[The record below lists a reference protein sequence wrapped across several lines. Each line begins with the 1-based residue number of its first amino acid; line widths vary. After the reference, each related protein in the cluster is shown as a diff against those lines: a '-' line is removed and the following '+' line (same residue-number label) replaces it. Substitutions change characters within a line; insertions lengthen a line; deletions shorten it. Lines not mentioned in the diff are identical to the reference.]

1 MNYLRMTKNTRKSID
16 TISFKK
22 LRRMYLFALITIAIT
37 VILSQLLIQNNLKN
51 QLSDS
56 RIINISGKQ
65 RMLSQ
70 KLTKEILILNF
81 ITDSL
86 QKKEKAAQI
95 NKTISLWKFNHAA
108 LENGNNSL
116 GFPKEKSPTL
126 SKLYKTIKP
135 SFDSILNAA
144 SLFLENKK
152 QNKNTEENQK
162 LVQTILNNEVIFLSK
177 MNRIV
182 SEYDAE
188 ALEKVTLQRKTEYVL
203 LGFTLMVLL
212 LEFLFIFKPTNKK
225 VELLI
230 SNLLNSERKALKL
243 AQDTEIIS
251 EIKEKSVKELK
262 SLNYAMEN
270 TLLYCRIAPDGTI
283 IHIGDKFSKLLQYN
297 PFLSDK
303 KFGEVLSPLEKEQ
316 VIIDQIILENHRRGW
331 QGELNITTRNN
342 QSLWLDLSMVPVTIK
357 KDESEL
363 LIICFNITERKK
375 AVQEVERLNAVNIA
389 SQLNQQKVISSKIV
403 ENQENEQNRIA
414 REIHD
419 GIGQMLTGLKF
430 SLESINLD
438 DKEKAAQKIEYL
450 KQLSLDII
458 KGVRTATF
466 NLMPPE
472 LSDHGINSALAKLTL
487 ELSKLTGKNIQFY
500 NKTDFNNR
508 LDSLIEINI
517 YRLTQEAINNA
528 IKYAESSHIIVQLSH
543 SATLLSITIDDNG
556 KGFDVTAVE
565 KKRNSESGMGLLFM
579 KERIQYINGRV
590 FINSIPN
597 EGTRITFNIPI

>member
-1 MNYLRMTKNTRKSID
+1 
-16 TISFKK
+16 
-22 LRRMYLFALITIAIT
+22 MYLFALITIAVT
-37 VILSQLLIQNNLKN
+37 VLLSQLLIQYNLNK

-56 RIINISGKQ
+56 RIINTSGKQ

-70 KLTKEILILNF
+70 KLTKEVLILNF

-86 QKKEKAAQI
+86 QKKKQI
-95 NKTISLWKFNHAA
+95 NTIFKTISQWESNHYS
-108 LENGNNSL
+108 LVNGNASL
-116 GFPKEKSPTL
+116 GFPKEKNQILTKYFENLKPNFDIII
-126 SKLYKTIKP
+126 KTTH
-135 SFDSILNAA
+135 S
-144 SLFLENKK
+144 FLENKK
-152 QNKNTEENQK
+152 QNQNEQENQK
-162 LVQTILNNEVIFLSK
+162 LVQTILENEAIFLSK
-177 MNRIV
+177 MNQIV
-182 SEYDAE
+182 NEYEKE
-188 ALEKVTLQRKTEYVL
+188 AFEKVTLQRNTEYAIL
-203 LGFTLMVLL
+203 AFTLLVLL

-225 VELLI
+225 IELLI
-230 SNLLNSERKALKL
+230 HNLLSSERKALKL

-251 EIKEKSVKELK
+251 EAKENSVKELK

-270 TLLYCRIAPDGTI
+270 TLLYCRIATDGTI
-283 IHIGDKFSKLLQYN
+283 IHIGEKFSKLLQYN

-303 KFGEVLSPLEKEQ
+303 KFGQVLTPIEKEQ
-316 VIIDQIILENHRRGW
+316 ISIDQIVLENHRRGW
-331 QGELNITTRNN
+331 QGELNITTRND
-342 QSLWLDLSMVPVTIK
+342 QTLWLDLSMVPVTIK

-363 LIICFNITERKK
+363 LIICFDITERKK
-375 AVQEVERLNAVNIA
+375 AVQEVERLNAANI
-389 SQLNQQKVISSKIV
+389 SDKLNQQKVISSKIV

-438 DKEKAAQKIEYL
+438 DKEKAAIKIDYL
-450 KQLSLDII
+450 KKLSLDII

-472 LSDHGINSALAKLTL
+472 LSDHGINSALAKLTS
-487 ELSKLTGKNIQFY
+487 ELSKLTGKNILFY
-500 NKTDFNNR
+500 NKTDFNSR

-528 IKYAESSHIIVQLSH
+528 IKYADSSHIIVQLSH
-543 SATLLSITIDDNG
+543 SATLLSIIIDDNG
-556 KGFDVTAVE
+556 KGFDVNAVE

-590 FINSIPN
+590 FFNSIPN

>member
-1 MNYLRMTKNTRKSID
+1 
-16 TISFKK
+16 
-22 LRRMYLFALITIAIT
+22 MYLFALVTIAVT
-37 VILSQLLIQNNLKN
+37 VLLSQLLIQHNLSS

-70 KLTKEILILNF
+70 RLTKEILVLNF

-86 QKKEKAAQI
+86 HKKEQI
-95 NKTISLWKFNHAA
+95 NKILNIISQWKSNHYS
-108 LENGNNSL
+108 LLNGDEKL
-116 GFPKEKSPTL
+116 GFPKEKDPILSTL
-126 SKLYKTIKP
+126 FESLKPNFDTILK
-135 SFDSILNAA
+135 A
-144 SLFLENKK
+144 SGTFLENKK
-152 QNKNTEENQK
+152 KNQNNQENQK
-162 LVQTILNNEVIFLSK
+162 LVQTILDNGAVFLSK
-177 MNRIV
+177 MNQIV
-182 SEYDAE
+182 GEYDRE
-188 ALEKVTLQRKTEYVL
+188 ALEKVTIQSKTEYL
-203 LGFTLMVLL
+203 ILAFTLLVLL
-212 LEFLFIFKPTNKK
+212 LEFIFIFKPTNKK
-225 VELLI
+225 VEALI
-230 SNLLNSERKALKL
+230 YNLLASQRKTLKL

-251 EIKEKSVKELK
+251 EAKENSVKELK

-270 TLLYCRIAPDGTI
+270 TLLYCRIATDGTI
-283 IHIGDKFSKLLQYN
+283 IHIGEKFSKLIQYN

-303 KFGEVLSPLEKEQ
+303 KFGQVLTPVEKEQ
-316 VIIDQIILENHRRGW
+316 LIIDRIILENHRRGW
-331 QGELNITTRNN
+331 QGELNITTRNE

-363 LIICFNITERKK
+363 LIICFDITERKK
-375 AVQEVERLNAVNIA
+375 AVQEVDRLNAANIA
-389 SQLNQQKVISSKIV
+389 NKLNQQKVISSKIV

-438 DKEKAAQKIEYL
+438 DKEKSTVKIEYL
-450 KQLSLDII
+450 KKLTLDII

-487 ELSKLTGKNIQFY
+487 ELSKLTGKNILFY
-500 NKTDFNNR
+500 NKSDFNSR

-528 IKYAESSHIIVQLSH
+528 IKYADSTHIIVQLSH
-543 SATLLSITIDDNG
+543 SATLLSIIIDDNG
-556 KGFDVTAVE
+556 KGFDINAVE
-565 KKRNSESGMGLLFM
+565 KKRNSESGMGMLFM

-590 FINSIPN
+590 FFNSIPN
-597 EGTRITFNIPI
+597 EGTRITFNVPI